1 MTFNIRAVKIQSS
14 KFSSSKIPSWW
25 DEETVFYQ
33 STEPLHFKENLDV
46 SKKCLKMFKK
56 WEINKINANKV
67 IKTRDMT
74 AALN

>member
-33 STEPLHFKENLDV
+33 STEPEYI
-46 SKKCLKMFKK
+46 FKK
-56 WEINKINANKV
+56 ILMYPRNV
-67 IKTRDMT
+67 
-74 AALN
+74 